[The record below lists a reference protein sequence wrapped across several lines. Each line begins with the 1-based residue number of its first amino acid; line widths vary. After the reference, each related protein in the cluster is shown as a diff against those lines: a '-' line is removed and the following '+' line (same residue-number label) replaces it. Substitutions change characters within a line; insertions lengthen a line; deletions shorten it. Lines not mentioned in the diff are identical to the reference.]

1 MLRRRIATIAAMA
14 VMVGLFPAVGY
25 AATIE
30 GTNQGSTEQPNCSG
44 LKPNCERLQE
54 SSLNDTIFGHGGPD
68 YLDANDF
75 TNDTDVANGNRGQDD
90 ISVRDQDA
98 LDTANGG
105 PGVDTCYGD
114 PGDELN
120 CEVVNPDL

>member
-1 MLRRRIATIAAMA
+1 MATMA

-30 GTNQGSTEQPNCSG
+30 GVSQGSTERPNCSG
-44 LKPNCERLQE
+44 LEPNCERLQE
-54 SSLNDTIFGHGGPD
+54 SSLDDTIFGRGGPD
-68 YLDANDF
+68 FIDANDF
-75 TNDTDVANGNRGQDD
+75 TDDTDVANGNGGNDD
-90 ISVRDQDA
+90 ISVRDGDA

-105 PGVDTCYGD
+105 RGDDTCFGD